1 MHVCTCM
8 IRCMTQAI
16 GPGPFELGEDLL
28 AERAAANRAIAL
40 LRLEKIWEQVEL
52 NLDPELG
59 ADPRWAEI
67 GLRVIDREAKL
78 LRLDVPEKVEADED
92 ALAPGVDRGE
102 LIELQLRVIEES
114 LRPHDDHVNEP

>member
-1 MHVCTCM
+1 MFTCM
-8 IRCMTQAI
+8 IRSMTEAI

-28 AERAAANRAIAL
+28 AERAPANRAIAL
-40 LRLEKIWEQVEL
+40 MRLEMIWKEVEA

-78 LRLDVPEKVEADED
+78 LRLDQRAADEQED
-92 ALAPGVDRGE
+92 DQDVTAIDRGK
-102 LIELQLRVIEES
+102 LIEHQLAEIERS
-114 LRPHDDHVNEP
+114 LRGES

>member
-1 MHVCTCM
+1 MFTCM
-8 IRCMTQAI
+8 IRCMTEAI

-40 LRLEKIWEQVEL
+40 MRLEKIWQQVEL
-52 NLDPELG
+52 NIDPELG

-78 LRLDVPEKVEADED
+78 LRLDRPAAPDEQD
-92 ALAPGVDRGE
+92 DLEGLTIDRGK
-102 LIELQLRVIEES
+102 LIEHQLSVIEQS
-114 LRPHDDHVNEP
+114 LRGDG

>member
-8 IRCMTQAI
+8 IRCMTHAI

-92 ALAPGVDRGE
+92 GLAPGVDRGE
-102 LIELQLRVIEES
+102 LIELQLKVIEES
-114 LRPHDDHVNEP
+114 LRPHDDLG

>member
-1 MHVCTCM
+1 MFTCM
-8 IRCMTQAI
+8 IRCMTEAI

-28 AERAAANRAIAL
+28 AERAPANRAIAL
-40 LRLEKIWEQVEL
+40 MRLEQIWAQVEL

-78 LRLDVPEKVEADED
+78 LRLYQRVADEPED
-92 ALAPGVDRGE
+92 DLEIKGIDRSK
-102 LIELQLRVIEES
+102 LIEATLSEIEQS
-114 LRPHDDHVNEP
+114 LRGDS